1 MKFHLLSPKLCHT
14 VHFLPRRESQLI
26 LINLSLRPGS
36 FKAVFYI
43 SAAFG
48 SFQFLVLS
56 VLI

>member
-14 VHFLPRRESQLI
+14 VQFLPRGESQLI
-26 LINLSLRPGS
+26 LINLSLRQGS
-36 FKAVFYI
+36 FKAAFHN